1 MGCDDAG
8 TSIGQNDFALEI
20 HGNVFAGSWATDL
33 RKLLSMFML
42 YKGII
47 FARISPYEKQEL
59 VEHLQKIYYTV
70 DFCGNVGNECEVL
83 KGADVG
89 LLLSNVEATVVAPF
103 TS

>member
-20 HGNVFAGSWATDL
+20 HGNETIKHVCTNI
-33 RKLLSMFML
+33 MNIIML